1 MKMKSF
7 IIAWKDFKIRITD
20 RKGFSLMIL
29 FPILL
34 TAILGNALSGVM
46 GEQSLPKTTVGV
58 YQNSHDEIGDYFIN
72 DVLKGKELN
81 EFILVK
87 KIDSEKKLQSLIRNE
102 QIDAGVIIPNGWS
115 ENLQNGKLKK
125 AELLVDPG
133 KEIQGT
139 MIESIL
145 QTFISR
151 VTTTSST
158 SKIVLTNSAPLLT
171 SEKMK
176 ELSVQLGSSVEK
188 IAASQAKY
196 VENASVGKK
205 LVSGM
210 QYYAAA
216 MAAMFI
222 LFNIFNGAKAFINE
236 RETETLARLMST
248 PTKKHSI
255 LVGKFLGNLYF
266 ILVQFGIFF
275 AVTHFLFHVNWGE
288 NISQTI
294 VVAFLYS
301 IAVSGLAMFFASI
314 LKDSK
319 TADTVGG
326 IGVQIFSL
334 LGGSMI
340 PIMVFPKSL
349 QTIANIAPNKWALTS
364 FIDIMSGTT
373 WDQLVIPLTV
383 LLLIGMISITIGTWR
398 LQAK

>member
-1 MKMKSF
+1 MKMKSL

-34 TAILGNALSGVM
+34 TAILGNALSGAM

-58 YQNSHDEIGDYFIN
+58 YQNGHDQIGDYFIN

-81 EFILVK
+81 DFVSVK
-87 KIDSEKKLQSLIRNE
+87 KVDSEKRLKSLIRDE
-102 QIDAGVIIPNGWS
+102 KVDAGIIIPNGWS
-115 ENLQNGKLKK
+115 ENLQNGNLKK

-133 KEIQGT
+133 KDLQGS
-139 MIESIL
+139 MIESIF

-151 VTTTSST
+151 VTTTSSST
-158 SKIVLTNSAPLLT
+158 KIVLTNSA
-171 SEKMK
+171 SKNRQ
-176 ELSVQLGSSVEK
+176 ELMAQLGSSLEK
-188 IAASQAKY
+188 IATSQAKY

-275 AVTHFLFHVNWGE
+275 AVTHFLFHVNWGD

-294 VVAFLYS
+294 AVAFLYS

-373 WDQLVIPLTV
+373 WDALLIPLTV
-383 LLLIGMISITIGTWR
+383 LFLIGMVSITIGTWR

>member
-1 MKMKSF
+1 MKSF

-58 YQNSHDEIGDYFIN
+58 YQNGPDQIGDYLIN
-72 DVLKGKELN
+72 DVLKGKDLN
-81 EFILVK
+81 DIISVK
-87 KIDSEKKLQSLIRNE
+87 KVDSEKKLKSLIWDE
-102 QIDAGVIIPNGWS
+102 KVDAGIIIPNGWS
-115 ENLQNGKLKK
+115 EDLQNGKLKK
-125 AELLVDPG
+125 AELLTDPG
-133 KEIQGT
+133 KEMQGS
-139 MIESIL
+139 IVESVL
-145 QTFISR
+145 QTFINR
-151 VTTTSST
+151 VTTTSSST
-158 SKIVLTNSAPLLT
+158 KIVLTNSAPLL
-171 SEKMK
+171 SPENMK
-176 ELSVQLGSSVEK
+176 ELSVQLGSSLEK
-188 IAASQAKY
+188 IAASPAKY

-248 PTKKHSI
+248 PTSKHSI

-266 ILVQFGIFF
+266 IIVQFGIFF
-275 AVTHFLFHVNWGE
+275 AVTYLLFHVNWGN

-294 VVAFLYS
+294 VVALMYS

-326 IGVQIFSL
+326 LGVQIFSL

-340 PIMVFPKSL
+340 PIMIFPKSL

-373 WDQLVIPLTV
+373 WDALVIPLSV
-383 LLLIGMISITIGTWR
+383 LFLIGMVSITIGTWR